1 MTRQEKSRVEA
12 IDIVL
17 IDEFTVTETEHW
29 VSGCEHCVENATIRL
44 AFLLDA
50 LIGNEPQLTEYLMSR
65 AARCPACSSKIT
77 EHTLITV

>member
-29 VSGCEHCVENATIRL
+29 VSGCERCAENSTIRF

-77 EHTLITV
+77 EHTLVTV